1 MDNLNLNSDE
11 AIIHTTQTIIIN
23 GVRHEAVLT
32 STRLILVESE
42 NGQIHED
49 ILFTNIVLAKSG
61 VNKLRE
67 PIITIS
73 FNSPDGESRTLDLIF
88 IPGTGGQN
96 SRDIEKCLSILK
108 QHAVP
113 VESRNLVGDVVRR
126 DRGERANTGV
136 FEINEKTVRP
146 AVPEW
151 SFMGTPQQSKQP
163 LKEEEV
169 PEHSPIFLI
178 GMMILVIGV
187 IISGMFIVGQ
197 VIHAKNVPVSLNVTE
212 PAVKTIVTITPG
224 PLPTQAPVS
233 QVTPIPAESLPS
245 IAIPP
250 RGIWVR
256 VDYPGNFSGSIG
268 ALGRNVEISDSGI
281 QYYQLPVADTNL
293 DGSIAKLDGTADKMI
308 VEVYKDGALI
318 SRKSTRAPFG
328 LIEQIGTGTEPITT
342 NNVGVTQVVASV
354 PTQDSQVIE
363 NYLPAISIPSAGIW
377 VRVYYPGNFSGTVGG
392 RGLFTPVKSTGDQL
406 YSVPL
411 NVGIVEGSIEKDD
424 GSVGKMVVEVYKDG
438 ARMSRAVTTIPH
450 GLIDVHTPM

>member
-1 MDNLNLNSDE
+1 MDNLNLNNDE

-32 STRLILVESE
+32 SRRLILVESE
-42 NGQIHED
+42 KGQIHED
-49 ILFTNIVLAKSG
+49 ILFADIVLAKSG

-96 SRDIEKCLSILK
+96 SRDIEKCIAILK

-113 VESRNLVGDVVRR
+113 VESRNLVGDAVCR

-136 FEINEKTVRP
+136 LAVDEKTVRP

-151 SFMGTPQQSKQP
+151 SFMGAPQQSKQP

-169 PEHSPIFLI
+169 PERSPIFLI

-197 VIHAKNVPVSLNVTE
+197 VIHAKNVPVSQNVTE
-212 PAVKTIVTITPG
+212 PAVTTIVTITPG
-224 PLPTQAPVS
+224 PLPIPAPVS

-250 RGIWVR
+250 SGIWVR

-281 QYYQLPVADTNL
+281 QYYQLPVIDTNI
-293 DGSIAKLDGTADKMI
+293 DGSIAKLDGSSEKMV
-308 VEVYKDGALI
+308 VEVYKDGVLI

-328 LIEQIGTGTEPITT
+328 LIEQIGTGTEPIT
-342 NNVGVTQVVASV
+342 NNVVVTPV
-354 PTQDSQVIE
+354 PTQESQVIE
-363 NYLPAISIPSAGIW
+363 DYLPAISIPSAGIW

-392 RGLFTPVKSTGDQL
+392 RGIFTPIKSNGDQL
-406 YSVPL
+406 YNIPV
-411 NVGIVEGSIEKDD
+411 NVGIVEGSIEKEDA
-424 GSVGKMVVEVYKDG
+424 SAGKMVVEVYKDG
-438 ARMSRAVTTIPH
+438 ARMSRAMTTVPH
-450 GLIDVHTPM
+450 GLIDVHTPV